1 MKKKTPVMVGRTK
14 TKEKEIEPQL
24 KNFKNFLY
32 LAWKHLNL
40 PDPTPIQYDI
50 ADYLQNGSK
59 RLVIEAFRGVGK
71 SWITS
76 AFVCHQLLLNPQRN
90 ILVVSASK
98 NRADDFSTF
107 TQRLIGEMPILKH
120 LAPRDDQRHS
130 KVSFDVAPARASHA
144 PSVKSLGVTSQLTGS
159 RADLIIA
166 DDVESAN
173 NSQTQLM
180 RDRLSETIK
189 EFDAIIK
196 PEVGR
201 IVFLGTPQTEMS
213 LYNNLEERGFKTRI
227 WTALYP
233 NKIQKV
239 NLGDKLAPKI
249 LEQLAEDK
257 KLEGKP
263 TDPKRFDE
271 VDLMERQASY
281 GRSGFALQFM
291 LDTTLSDLEKYPLK
305 LNDLICVSGVE
316 SWKEAPAKIQWAG
329 GIEQIKAIDSELPN
343 VGLKGDYWVAPMH
356 MSNEYAPF
364 EGSVMSIDPS
374 GRGQDR
380 TGYAIVKMLHG
391 VLYLTAAGGLKGG
404 YSDQTLERLSQM
416 AKDNDVNYVVIE
428 SNFGDGMATQLLKP
442 IMSRIHPCSI
452 EEVRHSKQKELRIID
467 TLEPVMNQHRL
478 VISQELVKEDFRDE
492 VDHQLFKQMTRITK
506 DKGSLRHDDAL
517 DALSIAVGYWVER
530 MDRDQVLAFNEH
542 KNDLLQKDLDRFMEN
557 ALGRKHQ
564 DTRWF

>member
-1 MKKKTPVMVGRTK
+1 MNKKTP
-14 TKEKEIEPQL
+14 EIEPSV

-32 LAWKHLNL
+32 LAWQHLNL
-40 PDPTPIQYDI
+40 PNPTPIQYDI

-59 RLVIEAFRGVGK
+59 RIVIEAFRGVGK

-107 TQRLIGEMPILKH
+107 TQRLISEMPLLNHLK
-120 LAPRDDQRHS
+120 PRDDQRHS

-180 RDRLSETIK
+180 RDRLGETVK

-213 LYNNLEERGFKTRI
+213 LYNDLEERGFQTRV

-233 NKIQKV
+233 TPTQQV
-239 NLGDKLAPKI
+239 NLGSKLAPTITEALKK
-249 LEQLAEDK
+249 DK

-263 TDPKRFDE
+263 TDPQRFDE

-305 LNDLICVSGVE
+305 LNDLIVVSGL
-316 SWKEAPAKIQWAG
+316 STWKEAPAKIQWASSTD
-329 GIEQIKAIDSELPN
+329 QIKNIDSELPN
-343 VGLKGDYWVAPMH
+343 VGLKGDYYVAPMY
-356 MSNEYAPF
+356 MSEEYAPF
-364 EGSVMSIDPS
+364 EGSVMSIDPA
-374 GRGQDR
+374 GRGADR
-380 TGYAIVKMLHG
+380 TGFAVVKMLHG
-391 VLYLTAAGGLKGG
+391 ILYVTACGGLIGG
-404 YSDQTLERLSQM
+404 YSDSTLEELSTI
-416 AKDNDVNYVVIE
+416 AKHQNVNYVVIE
-428 SNFGDGMATQLLKP
+428 SNFGDGMATALLKP
-442 IMSRIHPCSI
+442 IMARIHPCSI

-478 VISQELVKEDFRDE
+478 VVSQELIKDDFKLDL
-492 VDHQLFKQMTRITK
+492 DHQLFKQMTRITK
-506 DKGSLRHDDAL
+506 DKGSIRHDDQL
-517 DALSIAVGYWVER
+517 DALSIAVNYWVER
-530 MDRDQVLAFNEH
+530 MDRDQELSFNEH
-542 KNDLLQKDLDRFMEN
+542 KNDLLRKDLDRFMEN
-557 ALGRKHQ
+557 AVGRKPSNS
-564 DTRWF
+564 RWFN

>member
-1 MKKKTPVMVGRTK
+1 MNKKTPH
-14 TKEKEIEPQL
+14 IEPSV

-32 LAWKHLNL
+32 LAWQHLNL
-40 PDPTPIQYDI
+40 PNPTPIQYDI

-59 RLVIEAFRGVGK
+59 RIVIEAFRGVGK

-107 TQRLIGEMPILKH
+107 TQRLISEMPLLNHLK
-120 LAPRDDQRHS
+120 PREDQRHS

-180 RDRLSETIK
+180 RDRLGETVK

-213 LYNNLEERGFKTRI
+213 LYNDLEERGFQTRV

-233 NKIQKV
+233 TPTQQI
-239 NLGDKLAPKI
+239 NLGSKLAPTITEDLKK
-249 LEQLAEDK
+249 DK

-305 LNDLICVSGVE
+305 LNDLIVVSGL
-316 SWKEAPAKIQWAG
+316 STWKEAPAKIQWASSTD
-329 GIEQIKAIDSELPN
+329 QIKNIDSELPN
-343 VGLKGDYWVAPMH
+343 VGLKGDYYVAPMYL
-356 MSNEYAPF
+356 SDEYAPF
-364 EGSVMSIDPS
+364 EGSVMAIDPA
-374 GRGQDR
+374 GRGADR
-380 TGYAIVKMLHG
+380 TGFAVVKMLHG
-391 VLYLTAAGGLKGG
+391 ILYVTACGGLIGG
-404 YSDQTLERLSQM
+404 YSDTTLEELATI
-416 AKDNDVNYVVIE
+416 AKHQNVNYVVLE
-428 SNFGDGMATQLLKP
+428 SNFGDGMATALLKP
-442 IMSRIHPCSI
+442 IMARIHPCSI

-478 VISQELVKEDFRDE
+478 VVSQELIKDDFKLDL
-492 VDHQLFKQMTRITK
+492 DHQLFKQMTRITK
-506 DKGSLRHDDAL
+506 DKGSIRHDDQL
-517 DALSIAVGYWVER
+517 DALSIAVNYWVER
-530 MDRDQVLAFNEH
+530 MDRDQELSFNEH
-542 KNDLLQKDLDRFMEN
+542 KNDLLRQDLDRFMDN
-557 ALGRKHQ
+557 AIGKK
-564 DTRWF
+564 TSNSRWFN

>member
-1 MKKKTPVMVGRTK
+1 MNKKTPQ
-14 TKEKEIEPQL
+14 IEPSV

-32 LAWKHLNL
+32 LAWQHLNL
-40 PDPTPIQYDI
+40 PNPTPIQYDI

-59 RLVIEAFRGVGK
+59 RIVIEAFRGVGK

-107 TQRLIGEMPILKH
+107 TQRLISEMPLLNHLK
-120 LAPRDDQRHS
+120 PREDQRHS

-180 RDRLSETIK
+180 RDRLGETVK

-213 LYNNLEERGFKTRI
+213 LYNDLEERGFQTRV

-233 NKIQKV
+233 TPTQQI
-239 NLGDKLAPKI
+239 NLGSKLAPTITKA
-249 LEQLAEDK
+249 LKKDK

-263 TDPKRFDE
+263 TDPQRFDE
-271 VDLMERQASY
+271 VDLMEREASY

-305 LNDLICVSGVE
+305 LNDLIVVSGL
-316 SWKEAPAKIQWAG
+316 STWKEAPAKIQWASSTD
-329 GIEQIKAIDSELPN
+329 QIKNIDSELPN
-343 VGLKGDYWVAPMH
+343 VGLKGDYYVAPMYL
-356 MSNEYAPF
+356 SEEYAPF
-364 EGSVMSIDPS
+364 EGSVMAIDPA
-374 GRGQDR
+374 GRGADR
-380 TGYAIVKMLHG
+380 TGFAVVKMLHG
-391 VLYLTAAGGLKGG
+391 ILYVTACGGLIGG
-404 YSDQTLERLSQM
+404 YSDTTLEELATI
-416 AKDNDVNYVVIE
+416 AKQQDVNYVVLE
-428 SNFGDGMATQLLKP
+428 SNFGDGMATALLKP
-442 IMSRIHPCSI
+442 IMARIHPCSI

-478 VISQELVKEDFRDE
+478 VVSQELIKDDFKLDL
-492 VDHQLFKQMTRITK
+492 DHQLFKQMTRITK
-506 DKGSLRHDDAL
+506 DKGSIRHDDQL
-517 DALSIAVGYWVER
+517 DALSIAVNYWVER
-530 MDRDQVLAFNEH
+530 MDRDQELSFNEH
-542 KNDLLQKDLDRFMEN
+542 KNDLLRQDLDRFMEN
-557 ALGRKHQ
+557 AVGQKPSNS
-564 DTRWF
+564 RWFN

>member
-1 MKKKTPVMVGRTK
+1 MNKKTP
-14 TKEKEIEPQL
+14 EIEPSV

-32 LAWKHLNL
+32 LAWQHLNL
-40 PDPTPIQYDI
+40 PNPTPIQYDI

-59 RLVIEAFRGVGK
+59 RIVIEAFRGVGK

-107 TQRLIGEMPILKH
+107 TQRLISEMPLLNHLK
-120 LAPRDDQRHS
+120 PRDDQRHS

-180 RDRLSETIK
+180 RDRLGETVK

-213 LYNNLEERGFKTRI
+213 LYNDLEERGFQTRV

-233 NKIQKV
+233 TPTQQV
-239 NLGDKLAPKI
+239 NLGSKLAPTITEALKK
-249 LEQLAEDK
+249 DK

-263 TDPKRFDE
+263 TDPQRFDE

-305 LNDLICVSGVE
+305 LNDLVVVSGL
-316 SWKEAPAKIQWAG
+316 STWKEAPAKIQWASSTD
-329 GIEQIKAIDSELPN
+329 QIKNIDSELPN
-343 VGLKGDYWVAPMH
+343 VGLKGDYYVAPMY
-356 MSNEYAPF
+356 MSEEYAPF
-364 EGSVMSIDPS
+364 EGSVMSIDPA
-374 GRGQDR
+374 GRGADR
-380 TGYAIVKMLHG
+380 TGFAVVKMLHG
-391 VLYLTAAGGLKGG
+391 ILYVTACGGLIGG
-404 YSDQTLERLSQM
+404 YSDSTLEELSTI
-416 AKDNDVNYVVIE
+416 AKHQNVNYVVIE
-428 SNFGDGMATQLLKP
+428 SNFGDGMATALLKP
-442 IMSRIHPCSI
+442 IMARIHPCSI

-478 VISQELVKEDFRDE
+478 VVSQELIKDDFKLDL
-492 VDHQLFKQMTRITK
+492 DHQLFKQMTRITK
-506 DKGSLRHDDAL
+506 DKGSIRHDDQL
-517 DALSIAVGYWVER
+517 DALSIAVNYWVER
-530 MDRDQVLAFNEH
+530 MDRDQELSFNEH
-542 KNDLLQKDLDRFMEN
+542 KNDLLRKDLDRFMEN
-557 ALGRKHQ
+557 AVGRKPSNS
-564 DTRWF
+564 RWFN